1 MRLRFVITPVLFG
14 LHETQWLKKPKKTSH
29 GPSHYLIIYCGAL
42 DTSGISRDTVITPVD
57 VHVFKSQTLNA
68 QTVITPLQMWYVSLI

>member
-14 LHETQWLKKPKKTSH
+14 LHESQWLKTSH
-29 GPSHYLIIYCGAL
+29 EPSHYLIIYCGAL

-57 VHVFKSQTLNA
+57 VHVFKFQTLNA
-68 QTVITPLQMWYVSLI
+68 QTVIALLHMLYVSLI